1 MSFVPAPTYAQLK
14 DDSVALPGMPGPNQ
28 MIDDPDPLF
37 SARALQAAAIIR
49 LSGSVIPTGH
59 HPVPAFRGDQTVMA
73 RLLVAAA
80 AAAL

>member
-14 DDSVALPGMPGPNQ
+14 DDSVALPGTNQ